1 MAADGSQTVLDLLL
15 QYGLF
20 LAKAVTVV
28 VSVVAI
34 ALTIAGLARRGGSGS
49 GLEVEKLNERYREL
63 ARALRQAVLSK
74 AEWKKESK
82 REQKDLKAA
91 EKAAAKSGAARRR
104 VFVLDFRGDIRA
116 TAVASLREEVSAV
129 VSVARPDDEVVLRLE
144 NFGGTV
150 HEHGLAA
157 SQLRRIRDHGLRLT
171 AIVDKAAASGGYMMA
186 CIANRIVAA
195 PFAIVGSIGV
205 LAQIPNFNKLLT
217 ERGIEFEQITA
228 GKYKRTVT
236 MFGPTTDDDRAKLR
250 EELEEVHAMFKELIV
265 EHRPQLDIESVA
277 TGEHWYGSRAKELGL
292 VDALGSSDD
301 YLLKA
306 STEADLFHVK
316 YKVKHSLQERIFAAV
331 RAAAGHG
338 DLGILQ
344 REREGRY
351 P

>member
-1 MAADGSQTVLDLLL
+1 VLDFLL

-28 VSVVAI
+28 ASVAAI
-34 ALTIAGLARRGGSGS
+34 VLIIAAQAKRGGGS
-49 GLEVEKLNERYREL
+49 GLEVEKLNERYRDL
-63 ARALRQAVLSK
+63 ARSLRQVVLSK

-82 REQKDLKAA
+82 REQKALKAA
-91 EKAAAKSGAARRR
+91 DKAAAKSDTPRRR

-116 TAVASLREEVSAV
+116 TAVASLREEISAV
-129 VSVARPDDEVVLRLE
+129 VSVAQPQDEVVLRLE

-157 SQLRRIRDHGLRLT
+157 SQLRRIRDRGLRLT

-186 CIANRIVAA
+186 CIANQIIAA

-205 LAQIPNFNKLLT
+205 LVQIPNFNKLLT

-250 EELEEVHAMFKELIV
+250 EEIEDVHVLFKQLIA
-265 EHRPQLDIESVA
+265 EHRPQLDIEAVA
-277 TGEHWYGSRAKELGL
+277 TGEHWYGIRAQKLGL

-301 YLLKA
+301 YLMKA
-306 STEADLFHVK
+306 SSDADLFHVT
-316 YKVKHSLQERIFAAV
+316 YKVKHTIQERIFAAV
-331 RAAAGHG
+331 RGASQHI

-344 REREGRY
+344 RDREGRY